1 VTLCRCAGLLIDA
14 CGAKVKK
21 IDFCGVSKPNV
32 GSACGRLMRVKL
44 GHWLLTRDYGKNLM
58 DRGEAKQVGTLDLPH
73 SVPGSVRGIK
83 EQSEA
88 R

>member
-1 VTLCRCAGLLIDA
+1 
-14 CGAKVKK
+14 
-21 IDFCGVSKPNV
+21 
-32 GSACGRLMRVKL
+32 MRVKL

>member
-1 VTLCRCAGLLIDA
+1 
-14 CGAKVKK
+14 
-21 IDFCGVSKPNV
+21 
-32 GSACGRLMRVKL
+32 MVKL
-44 GHWLLTRDYGKNLM
+44 CLLKPVHWLLTSDYGKNLM

>member
-1 VTLCRCAGLLIDA
+1 MLDRHVIKLWLL
-14 CGAKVKK
+14 
-21 IDFCGVSKPNV
+21 KP
-32 GSACGRLMRVKL
+32 GP
-44 GHWLLTRDYGKNLM
+44 WLLTSDYGKNLM

>member
-1 VTLCRCAGLLIDA
+1 MLDRFVVNFRQPTPGL
-14 CGAKVKK
+14 
-21 IDFCGVSKPNV
+21 
-32 GSACGRLMRVKL
+32 
-44 GHWLLTRDYGKNLM
+44 WLLTSDFGKNLK

-88 R
+88 H